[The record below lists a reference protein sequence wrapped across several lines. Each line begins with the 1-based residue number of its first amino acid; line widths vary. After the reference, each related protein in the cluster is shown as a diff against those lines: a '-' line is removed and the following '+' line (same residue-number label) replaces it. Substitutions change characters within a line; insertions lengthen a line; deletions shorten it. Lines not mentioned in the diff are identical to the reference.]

1 MTRITRAFAI
11 AIFAAVTIPTVAA
24 GQLVTPNEQGITIG
38 HVHVYTTDVAAQA
51 RFWETFGGTIVRRG
65 TLTMAQFPG
74 IYVIL
79 EPQKPSGGTVGTS
92 LNHFGFHVRDFAPSV
107 TRWKAAGVP
116 WEPVTTN
123 PAQGQGF
130 VTGPDG
136 VRVEFY
142 EEKAIQ
148 APIAMHH
155 IHLMVPDPRAAQAW
169 YARHFGATPGTR
181 LGGVAVVRTVFDTVN
196 VPGAEIT
203 LSQATAPL
211 APTRGRSV
219 DHIGFEVADIDRF
232 VARLRASGLDTDEG
246 VQNSRTM
253 PGVRVASLT
262 DPWGTRIEITEGL
275 RDKKEMKNT
284 TGNRK

>member
-1 MTRITRAFAI
+1 MIRALAI
-11 AIFAAVTIPTVAA
+11 SILAAATIQTVAA
-24 GQLVTPNEQGITIG
+24 GQLVAPNKQGVAIG
-38 HVHVYTTDVAAQA
+38 HVHVYTNDVAAQS
-51 RFWETFGGTIVRRG
+51 RFWATFGGTIVNRG
-65 TLTMAQFPG
+65 TLTMVQFPG

-79 EPQKPSGGTVGTS
+79 EPQNPSGGTVGTT
-92 LNHFGFHVRDFAPSV
+92 LNHFGFLVRDFEPSV

-142 EEKAIQ
+142 EEKSIP

-155 IHLMVPDPRAAQAW
+155 IHLLVPDPPAAQAW
-169 YARHFGATPGTR
+169 YARYFGAMPGTR
-181 LGGVAVVRTVFDTVN
+181 LGGVDVVRTPFATAN
-196 VPGAEIT
+196 VPGTEIT
-203 LSQATAPL
+203 LSKANALL

-232 VARLRASGLDTDEG
+232 VTTLRAAGLETDEG
-246 VQNSRTM
+246 VRNSISM
-253 PGVRVASLT
+253 PGVRVAWLT

-275 RDKKEMKNT
+275 QDKKDTKAT
-284 TGNRK
+284 RGKD

>member
-1 MTRITRAFAI
+1 MTRALAI
-11 AIFAAVTIPTVAA
+11 SIFAAATLSTVAE
-24 GQLVTPNEQGITIG
+24 GQLEAPNRQGVAIG
-38 HVHVYTTDVAAQA
+38 HVHVFTNDVAAQS
-51 RFWETFGGTIVRRG
+51 RFWATFGGKIVQRG

-74 IYVIL
+74 IYVII
-79 EPQKPSGGTVGTS
+79 EARNPSGGTVGTT
-92 LNHFGFHVRDFAPSV
+92 LNHFGFHVRDFEASV
-107 TRWKAAGVP
+107 AQWKAAGVP

-142 EEKAIQ
+142 EEKSLH

-155 IHLMVPDPRAAQAW
+155 IHLLVPDPRAAQAW
-169 YARHFGATPGTR
+169 YARYFGATPGTR
-181 LGGVAVVRTVFDTVN
+181 LGGVALVRTPFDTAN

-203 LSQATAPL
+203 LSRANAPL
-211 APTRGRSV
+211 APTRGRSI
-219 DHIGFEVADIDRF
+219 DHVGFEVADIDRF
-232 VARLRASGLDTDEG
+232 VATLRDAGLETDEG
-246 VQNSRTM
+246 VRNSITM

-275 RDKKEMKNT
+275 REGSARPPELGKIS
-284 TGNRK
+284 GRR